1 VKIIDRYIGRQVLS
15 ATTFA
20 VVVLSI
26 VLVLG
31 NIFKELLDQLV
42 QRPDLDIGYVLRFI
56 MNVLPFSLI
65 FTIPWGFLTAVLLVF
80 GRLSADNELVSLRVA
95 GLSALRISISVFI
108 ISIILSGLS
117 FWLNVSIAPRAQKEM
132 KEMIVDMVTEDPLVF
147 FAEEE
152 VVDMF
157 PGYIILVKRKVRSEE
172 TGDWEL
178 HEMQLVEINDAKRP
192 IRYINA
198 ERVTVERKEVEGEV
212 VIELQLHNAHIES
225 KSPSDPRNFQ
235 AIVPLESDFMTVR
248 VSLEE
253 FQKKHTRIRPSTMT
267 VGELKAELRS
277 NDDLTS
283 ELKAAFKTEIN
294 KRFSFSLAC
303 FTFCLVGIPLGVTAQ
318 RRETSIG
325 FALSMMV
332 ACVYF
337 LFILFADTFR
347 DDPSAK
353 AHLLMWIPNI
363 FFIGLGLLL
372 FWRLS
377 RR

>member
-178 HEMQLVEINDAKRP
+178 H
-192 IRYINA
+192 
-198 ERVTVERKEVEGEV
+198 
-212 VIELQLHNAHIES
+212 
-225 KSPSDPRNFQ
+225 
-235 AIVPLESDFMTVR
+235 
-248 VSLEE
+248 
-253 FQKKHTRIRPSTMT
+253 
-267 VGELKAELRS
+267 
-277 NDDLTS
+277 
-283 ELKAAFKTEIN
+283 
-294 KRFSFSLAC
+294 
-303 FTFCLVGIPLGVTAQ
+303 
-318 RRETSIG
+318 
-325 FALSMMV
+325 
-332 ACVYF
+332 
-337 LFILFADTFR
+337 
-347 DDPSAK
+347 
-353 AHLLMWIPNI
+353 
-363 FFIGLGLLL
+363 
-372 FWRLS
+372 
-377 RR
+377 